1 MGPYF
6 LEDEAGRAVKVNS
19 ARPSEMLRTFLEL
32 VLQGLGVETQT
43 FRFQQD
49 AATVH
54 TARTAMG
61 VLYEMFRRRMIS
73 RSGNMEWPAR

>member
-6 LEDEAGRAVKVNS
+6 LEDEASREVKVNL
-19 ARPSEMLRTFLEL
+19 ACHYEMFRTFLEL

-49 AATVH
+49 GATVH
-54 TARTAMG
+54 TARTAM
-61 VLYEMFRRRMIS
+61 
-73 RSGNMEWPAR
+73 